1 MARDRVK
8 LKKLIHDIRF
18 HDLRHEAISRFFEMG
33 LSVPEVAMMSGH
45 RTVSQLFHYA
55 HVDVSH
61 LLNKMNNREFQAVL
75 VCDGIGHLDS
85 DLMRQLPRG
94 KYRI

>member
-1 MARDRVK
+1 
-8 LKKLIHDIRF
+8 
-18 HDLRHEAISRFFEMG
+18 
-33 LSVPEVAMMSGH
+33 MMSDH
-45 RTVSQLFHYA
+45 RTVSQLFRYA
-55 HVDVSH
+55 HGDVSY
-61 LLNKMNNREFQAVL
+61 LLNKMNNREFQVVL